1 MYNSG
6 FGAYPQD
13 DTGVNSYFG
22 ESDTNFFGDTS
33 NDSFFGEGCGVTGFG
48 NGEFF
53 NESVGFSTDGSE
65 VISEAYGMDYGSSSM
80 FTESGDDVFVET
92 KVPVRKVKKQ
102 SDVPESFKKSARDAY
117 DHYESQTPGSAG
129 RLFSAARD
137 TAAQAKEEDAEA
149 DEYEK
154 MGYHDMPKMHRKM
167 AAGLRDTSSTYSSLA
182 RARAKSANEEIMKN
196 APTYQPATKSTKS
209 KTYPEP
215 GSVKPATKE
224 NLEALRK
231 ESESKYDQEALKKA
245 LRDNRHW

>member
-13 DTGVNSYFG
+13 DMNMGVNSYFS

-65 VISEAYGMDYGSSSM
+65 VVSEAYGMEYGNSSM
-80 FTESGDDVFVET
+80 FTESSDDVFVET
-92 KVPVRKVKKQ
+92 KVPVRKQ
-102 SDVPESFKKSARDAY
+102 SDVPESFKKSARAAY
-117 DHYESQTPGSAG
+117 DHYESQTPGAG
-129 RLFSAARD
+129 RLVSAARD
-137 TAAQAKEEDAEA
+137 AVAQAKEKDAEA

-154 MGYHDMPKMHRKM
+154 KGHHDMSKMHRDM
-167 AAGLRDTSSTYSSLA
+167 AAGLRDVSRTYSSMA
-182 RARAKSANEEIMKN
+182 RARAKSENEEIMKN
-196 APTYQPATKSTKS
+196 APAYQPATKSTKS
-209 KTYPEP
+209 TTYPKP

-231 ESESKYDQEALKKA
+231 DSMSKYDQEALRKA
-245 LRDNRHW
+245 WRDTKD